1 LNNSWATQSNYL
13 GLVSMEFL
21 RIRAKSGINR
31 DGGVLDDRLH
41 GMRD

>member
-13 GLVSMEFL
+13 GLVSMEL
-21 RIRAKSGINR
+21 LQAKSGINR